1 MLFFHSSTTTPA
13 TMQAIGST
21 PGVPQR
27 VHLKETIY
35 YATNKSYLLRSP
47 PSYCKLHDVDALTVY
62 KRIEEAKAL
71 WDRDTVVPLKVVVDG
86 IVCMGN
92 SDCVIDSC
100 LWEYCGR
107 DYARVLHFYPRR
119 LVVFEADIPRG
130 LRLRHFDLVEH
141 LAIHLHAAMGILNI
155 VQNFFPSL
163 RRVTIFAYGAFSDD
177 QVMMDQVTA
186 VGGAFAVASPLCETI
201 QFLVSEVNLPYMRRR
216 VWPPLGL
223 GEFNYFDTCA
233 VTTYAGCTFNT
244 SDWFFTMLI
253 MSKLPIRPS

>member
-1 MLFFHSSTTTPA
+1 MQAAAGGGGGTTTTTTPV
-13 TMQAIGST
+13 
-21 PGVPQR
+21 VPPRR

-35 YATNKSYLLRSP
+35 YATNRSYLRKSP
-47 PSYCKLHDVDALTVY
+47 SSYFKLHDADALAVY
-62 KRIEEAKAL
+62 KRIEEAKVL
-71 WDRDTVVPLKVVVDG
+71 WDRDAVVPLKVVVDG

-100 LWEYCGR
+100 LFWEHGGR
-107 DYARVLHFYPRR
+107 DYARVLHLFPRR

-130 LRLRHFDLVEH
+130 LRMRHFDLVAH
-141 LAIHLHAAMGILNI
+141 LAIHLHGAMGVLKI

-177 QVMMDQVTA
+177 LVMMDQMTA
-186 VGGAFAVASPLCETI
+186 VGGAYAVAAPLCETI
-201 QFLVSEVNLPYMRRR
+201 QFLVSEVNLPHMRRR

-223 GEFNYFDTCA
+223 GEFKYFDTCP

-244 SDWFFTMLI
+244 SDWLFTMLI
-253 MSKLPIRPS
+253 MSKLPIRPE